1 MTATVTIRRDQL
13 RQCLA
18 RWKTDRDTLRR
29 AQRDIDELLRTTDR
43 QDAELD
49 MLRRRLAETE
59 TRSPRFAQVVAE
71 RDEWERRYRRLE
83 ARLRRTHCGICGER
97 VCTCGFD
104 DYDSP
109 AAAQREGAAA
119 GHGR

>member
-1 MTATVTIRRDQL
+1 MSATVTIGRDQL

-18 RWKTDRDTLRR
+18 RWKTDREALQR
-29 AQRDIDELLRTTDR
+29 AHRDIDELLHTTDR
-43 QDAELD
+43 QAAELD
-49 MLRRRLAETE
+49 MLRRRLAE

-83 ARLRRTHCGICGER
+83 TRLRRTHCGICGER

-104 DYDSP
+104 DYESP